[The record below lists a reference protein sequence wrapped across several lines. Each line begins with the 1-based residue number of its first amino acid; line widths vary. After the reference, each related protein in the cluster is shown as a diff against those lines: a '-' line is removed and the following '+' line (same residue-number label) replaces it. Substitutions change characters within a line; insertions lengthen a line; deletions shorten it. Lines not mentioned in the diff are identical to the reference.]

1 MLDFNKQMNT
11 YATIRE
17 YLMTTLTNLPI
28 IPTAKGIILQAST
41 ISQLTQSTNQ
51 LTRLIS
57 VLVRIALFYSVNYSF
72 SYVTM

>member
-28 IPTAKGIILQAST
+28 IPAAKGIILQAST
-41 ISQLTQSTNQ
+41 IAQLTQSTNQ

-57 VLVRIALFYSVNYSF
+57 VLVRIALFYSVNYSS